1 LIKNEY
7 SASAMKKTAG
17 IVVFRRCKTNIEI
30 FLVHPGGPFW
40 THKDDH
46 AWSVPKGEFTDEDAL
61 TAARREFRE
70 ETGQPVE
77 GDFIGLPP
85 LKAQGKIFYLYAVES
100 STPDPD
106 NIQSNTFELEW
117 PPKSGLKQEF
127 PEVDRAAWVPL
138 EQAQR
143 KLHKNQQF
151 LVQQLAQLI

>member
-1 LIKNEY
+1 
-7 SASAMKKTAG
+7 MKKTAG
-17 IVVFRRCKTNIEI
+17 IVVFRRCKTNVEI
-30 FLVHPGGPFW
+30 FLVHRGGPFW

-70 ETGQPVE
+70 ETGQTIE

-85 LKAQGKIFYLYAVES
+85 MKAQGKIFYLYAVES

-143 KLHKNQQF
+143 KLHKNQQGLIGLLARL
-151 LVQQLAQLI
+151 LVYFPPTQK